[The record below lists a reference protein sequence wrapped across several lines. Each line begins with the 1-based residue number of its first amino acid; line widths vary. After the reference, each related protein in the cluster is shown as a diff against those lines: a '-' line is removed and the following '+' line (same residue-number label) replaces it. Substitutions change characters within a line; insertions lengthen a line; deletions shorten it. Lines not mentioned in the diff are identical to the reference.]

1 MIAIAD
7 HLWQSTLFAIAA
19 ALLTLVLRQNRA
31 AIRFRLWL
39 AASLKFL
46 LPFTLLSA
54 LGRRLAWVAPPAAFE
69 NGLRGALAG
78 FGHPFARTF
87 AVRDAGD
94 PIPMLL
100 AGIWLCG
107 MAMVLSA
114 WYLRWRT
121 LAAAIREAVPLHEGR
136 EAEALRRMQR
146 IAGIRR
152 PIAILLTPASW
163 EPGIFGI
170 VSPVLL
176 WPQGISSH
184 FDDANLEAVLSH
196 EVWHVRRR
204 DNLAAALHMLV
215 QAAFWFH
222 PLIWWLGA
230 RLIRERERACDEMV
244 LGTAINGEADALV
257 TFNTRDFG
265 DVPGRF
271 GVELLLPRE
280 LIGRI

>member
-1 MIAIAD
+1 MSYCLCSAGAPSPSWRTSSSPENSPSPISRTRKRRFTTSRNGKDHSDRGSMIAIAD

-184 FDDANLEAVLSH
+184 FDDANLEAV
-196 EVWHVRRR
+196 
-204 DNLAAALHMLV
+204 
-215 QAAFWFH
+215 
-222 PLIWWLGA
+222 
-230 RLIRERERACDEMV
+230 
-244 LGTAINGEADALV
+244 
-257 TFNTRDFG
+257 
-265 DVPGRF
+265 
-271 GVELLLPRE
+271 
-280 LIGRI
+280 